1 MRNKEVF
8 FSVFCRNR
16 LTLLFI
22 AETIILWKEADFSGN
37 IDYALSF
44 QEAEGCSFIWNAI
57 NEVQNEY
64 VQQREYG
71 SVPSFA
77 RTQRITLQGENTDSS
92 AAFTVVDENHLN
104 IYSILPTDINMEGF
118 LQQVKLKLESLH
130 PSQRDYVS
138 AQLLHDVRSFLFL
151 SWFYCY
157 CILLFFCFLSF
168 FRTAVIFK
176 ICSEYLM
183 NLRQKNKKKNY

>member
-1 MRNKEVF
+1 MSLPF
-8 FSVFCRNR
+8 DI
-16 LTLLFI
+16 LFI

-57 NEVQNEY
+57 NEVQSEY

-77 RTQRITLQGENTDSS
+77 RTQRITLQGENSDSS

-104 IYSILPTDINMEGF
+104 IYSILPTDMNMEGF

-138 AQLLHDVRSFLFL
+138 AQLLHDVGSFSVSMLF
-151 SWFYCY
+151 S
-157 CILLFFCFLSF
+157 LLMYFCCNFSF
-168 FRTAVIFK
+168 FVRSRIAVIFK

-183 NLRQKNKKKNY
+183 NLKRRNKIKIY